1 MEQTSRTQ
9 KKNAALALQEL
20 GERLMKLSSENLK
33 LIDLPADLYRA
44 VLLAK
49 ALKKHGPRNRQM
61 QYIGTLM
68 RKCDPL
74 PIQEA
79 LQRIEQGTHKRSPAR
94 GKNDNTS
101 ST

>member
-1 MEQTSRTQ
+1 MEQTSRTR

-20 GERLMKLSSENLK
+20 GERLVKLSNENIK
-33 LIDLPADLYRA
+33 LIDLPVALHQA

-49 ALKKHGPRNRQM
+49 ALKKHGPRDRQM
-61 QYIGTLM
+61 QYIGALM

-79 LQRIEQGTHKRSPAR
+79 LQRIEQRLPKRTPAR
-94 GKNDNTS
+94 RKQGP
-101 ST
+101 